1 MRQLAVLF
9 ALAGCAQLPQ
19 ETAAIPASFPPFCQ
33 TKAMLPAP
41 PPVPRTGKQLTA
53 WAQAAGKA
61 ANDAIAERDDC
72 AKNYVALRAWVY
84 R

>member
-1 MRQLAVLF
+1 MRRLAVLL

-19 ETAAIPASFPPFCQ
+19 ETAIPASFPPFCQ
-33 TKAMLPAP
+33 TNAALPAP
-41 PPVPRTGKQLTA
+41 PPIPRTGKQLTQ
-53 WAQAAGKA
+53 WAQEAGDA
-61 ANDAIAERDDC
+61 ANNAIKERDDC